1 VLAYDVVNDSAASR
15 AVTSPKVVVVTGYVK
30 IPGHP
35 RGHDEYDCLGARL
48 GELRAAPVR
57 PFRCALDDCWL
68 HGHVRE
74 TIATPAVADN
84 PKKNTLAY
92 HVVQHQKTA
101 WLLQA
106 AQTDPSADVLVWI
119 DYGIFH
125 QPGVTAR
132 VVDDFLHRVRAR
144 PAFSIPGVWEQS
156 NGSAEWPDWH
166 FCGSSLVVPRDFV
179 RSFHEA
185 VRDVTLERLKA
196 EAIVTW
202 EINDWAAVEERRELP
217 IHWYKAD
224 HNQTQFTN
232 Y

>member
-1 VLAYDVVNDSAASR
+1 MTL
-15 AVTSPKVVVVTGYVK
+15 PKVVVITGYVK

-35 RGHDEYDCLGARL
+35 RGHDEYDRLGARL
-48 GELRAAPVR
+48 GELRTAPVR
-57 PFRCALDDCWL
+57 PFRCELKDCWL
-68 HGHVRE
+68 DEHVRDKHVDH
-74 TIATPAVADN
+74 AVADN

-106 AQTDPSADVLVWI
+106 AETDLLADVLVWI

-132 VVDDFLHRVRAR
+132 VVDDFLLRVRTR
-144 PAFSIPGVWEQS
+144 PKFSIPGAWEQS
-156 NGSAEWPDWH
+156 NGSIEWPDWR

-179 RSFHEA
+179 RGFHEA
-185 VRDVTLERLKA
+185 VREVTLERLVTAAK
-196 EAIVTW
+196 VTW
-202 EINDWAAVEERRELP
+202 EINDWAEVEGHRELP
-217 IHWYKAD
+217 IRWYKAD